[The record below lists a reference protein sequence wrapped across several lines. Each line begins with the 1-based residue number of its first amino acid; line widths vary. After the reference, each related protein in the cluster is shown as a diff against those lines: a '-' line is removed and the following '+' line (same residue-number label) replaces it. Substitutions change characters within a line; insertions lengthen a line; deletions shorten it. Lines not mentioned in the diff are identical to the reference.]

1 MGGIGIVNNPRSWRN
16 QRRPATAARLA
27 RLLGD
32 DGILLDASTPDEL
45 AAVAARLRA
54 LGVDTLAVNGGDGTT
69 RRALTALAAASP
81 APLPRLLPLRGGRMN
96 TLAGNHGWRG
106 TPERILHEVVRL
118 RRAGRGLP
126 SVPRDL
132 LSVEVDGDGPQ
143 LAFLFGTG
151 TVVAFLEAAAEAE
164 VTTPLGAGL
173 LLGRAA
179 VSALWGGRLATR
191 LTRREALRVEADDEE
206 WPDPSWL
213 AVLAGT
219 VPEAGLGFRA
229 LARCD
234 EQPGFF
240 HAVGI
245 HGTLG
250 QVVRMLWRVRR
261 GLPWRRRA
269 AVDGVARRLTLEG
282 APFWYALDGDRC
294 GPAGRV
300 LITTGPPIEVLV
312 PPRRRRAFDP
322 DRARG

>member
-16 QRRPATAARLA
+16 QRRPATAERLA

-32 DGILLDASTPDEL
+32 DGLVVDAATPEAL
-45 AAVAARLRA
+45 AGAARTLRQA
-54 LGVDTLAVNGGDGTT
+54 GVDTVAVNGGDGTT
-69 RRALTALAAASP
+69 RRVLTALAATSP

-106 TPERILHEVVRL
+106 TPERILHEALRL
-118 RRAGRGLP
+118 RRAGRSLP
-126 SVPRDL
+126 AVPRDL
-132 LSVEVDGDGPQ
+132 LSVEADGAAPE

-151 TVVAFLEAAAEAE
+151 TVVAFLDAVAEAD
-164 VTTPLGAGL
+164 VTTPPGAGL
-173 LLGRAA
+173 LVARAA
-179 VSALWGGRLATR
+179 LSALWGGRLAAR
-191 LTRREALRVEADDEE
+191 LTRREVLRVEADDEE

-250 QVVRMLWRVRR
+250 QVARMLWRVRR
-261 GLPWRRRA
+261 GRPWRRRA

-282 APFWYALDGDRC
+282 APFRYALDGDRF
-294 GPAGRV
+294 GPATR
-300 LITTGPPIEVLV
+300 LRITTGPPIEVLT
-312 PPRRRRAFDP
+312 PARHRAFDP
-322 DRARG
+322 ARARG